1 MSESPSTSNQ
11 YASLFQTDFPAEEF
25 SNRRAKI
32 FDRIG
37 DNALAV
43 LQSARP
49 PGYLGVF
56 RQANEFYYL
65 CGVEVPNA
73 YLLLDGRSRKTILY
87 LPAHNPQQE
96 RSEGPILNSDNAELT
111 QRLTGADEVRK
122 PDVLP
127 QDIIGAKTIY
137 VSHPNVGQNAGP
149 LNGQLTRE
157 AYFIDR
163 LKTLCPNSE
172 FQDLSPI
179 ISSLRMVKSQA
190 EINVMRYAG
199 KLTALAVA
207 EAMRCT
213 QPGVMEYQ
221 LRAVAD
227 YIYLT
232 NGARGGGYPAIIA
245 GGANAWHGHYFR
257 NNCELQD
264 GDLVLMDYAPDYA
277 HYTSD
282 IGRMWPVNG
291 KYAPWQ
297 RELYG
302 FMVEYHK
309 VFLKLIR
316 PGAMASDITD
326 EAAKEMKQVVEK
338 TKFSKPCYEQAA
350 RRTLEFRG
358 HLSHTVG
365 LAVHDGGNYSPE
377 PLVPGIVFSVDPQ
390 MWIPEEQLYIRVE
403 DTVVVTQDG
412 IENLTQLA
420 PLELDD
426 VEAIMKEGSRIRKN
440 SGILQK
446 LPPVNSE

>member
-25 SNRRAKI
+25 TNRRAEV

-37 DNALAV
+37 ENALAI
-43 LQSARP
+43 LQSACP

-56 RQANEFYYL
+56 RQSDEFYYL
-65 CGVEVPNA
+65 CGVEVPKA
-73 YLLLDGRSRKTILY
+73 YLLLDGRNRKTILY
-87 LPAHNPQQE
+87 LPARNPQQE
-96 RSEGPILNSDNAELT
+96 RSEGPILNSDDAELT
-111 QRLTGADEVRK
+111 QELTGVDEVRK
-122 PDVLP
+122 PDALP
-127 QDIIGAKTIY
+127 NDLASATTIY
-137 VSHPNVGQNAGP
+137 VSHRNVGQDVSAEP

-163 LKTLCPNSE
+163 LKTLCPHAE
-172 FQDLSPI
+172 VLDLSPI
-179 ISSLRMVKSQA
+179 ISALRLVKSPA
-190 EINVMRYAG
+190 EINIMRYAG
-199 KLTALAVA
+199 RLTAVAVA

-213 QPGVMEYQ
+213 QPGIMEYQ

-227 YIYLT
+227 YIYLV

-257 NNCELQD
+257 NNCELRD
-264 GDLVLMDYAPDYA
+264 GDLALMDYAPDYA

-302 FMVEYHK
+302 FIVEYHK
-309 VFLKLIR
+309 VLLKLIQ
-316 PGAMASDITD
+316 PGVMASQIMA
-326 EAAKEMKQVVEK
+326 EAAREMQPVVEG
-338 TKFSKPCYEQAA
+338 TEFSKPCYEQAA
-350 RRTLEFRG
+350 RQALEFRG

-403 DTVVVTQDG
+403 DTLVVTEDG

-426 VEAIMKEGSRIRKN
+426 VEAIMKED
-440 SGILQK
+440 GILQK
-446 LPPVNSE
+446 LPPLNSE